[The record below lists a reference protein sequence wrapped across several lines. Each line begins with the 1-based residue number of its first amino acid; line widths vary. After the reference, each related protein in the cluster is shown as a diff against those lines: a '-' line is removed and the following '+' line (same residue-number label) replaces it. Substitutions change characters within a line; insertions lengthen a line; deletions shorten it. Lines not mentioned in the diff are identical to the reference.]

1 MCIASMGTGCTQL
14 SNLSL
19 PAQSDSTVLTSSPAP
34 PGRQKLPAPDTRG
47 AKQQTRSA
55 TSQST
60 SSGEWLLQPGLFGV
74 QHGMWFGWISLTFGL
89 FGIGSALFFRNQS
102 ARAISKL
109 NNKLYRIAK
118 DIERLDAATIRLSNK
133 RAEDAASII
142 HLQSVYQQSE
152 ERHAAILAS
161 INSLRI
167 QQRPEPQTSPN
178 PLPSLFSAPQ
188 VESQPYQLTPAEK
201 QAEVTAGVNRGDRQL
216 VKTEARAYLNITHA
230 SENAISMGRL
240 NETQL
245 EEVSAGGSYWAT
257 SFGGETWLYPT
268 EQTLKGYTQSQ
279 RPTGIYSYTRQPI
292 HSAQVLSPARLTL
305 SGSLWQVAEIGTI
318 AVPG

>member
-1 MCIASMGTGCTQL
+1 
-14 SNLSL
+14 
-19 PAQSDSTVLTSSPAP
+19 
-34 PGRQKLPAPDTRG
+34 
-47 AKQQTRSA
+47 
-55 TSQST
+55 
-60 SSGEWLLQPGLFGV
+60 
-74 QHGMWFGWISLTFGL
+74 MWFGWISLTLGL
-89 FGIGSALFFRNQS
+89 FGIGSALFIGDQS
-102 ARAISKL
+102 ARTISQL
-109 NNKLYRIAK
+109 NNKLYRISK
-118 DIERLDAATIRLSNK
+118 DIERADAAINRLSNK
-133 RAEDAASII
+133 REEDAASIS

-167 QQRPEPQTSPN
+167 QQRPEPQTYPN
-178 PLPSLFSAPQ
+178 PSPSLFSAPQ
-188 VESQPYQLTPAEK
+188 AESKPYQQTPAEK

-216 VKTEARAYLNITHA
+216 VKSEARAYLNITHT

-279 RPTGIYSYTRQPI
+279 RPTGIFNYTRQPI
-292 HSAQVLSPARLTL
+292 HSAQVVSPARLTL